1 MPGLPLALASR
12 MIKWIVGLVMSM
24 GIYGV
29 ALLMAIEN
37 VVLPLPSELIMPLAG
52 FAASRGK
59 MSLAGVI
66 IAGTVGSVVGALP
79 LYYLARSA
87 GEEKMKAWVT
97 KHGRWLLL
105 RPTDLD
111 KPKRWF
117 AKHGSVAVIIGQIIP
132 GGRGLISLPA
142 GYAKMI
148 DCAFLLYNFSGTVV
162 WCGVLAFAGQQLGA
176 HFKEVH
182 KYLGPAGYVALA
194 ALLVWGGITIWKR
207 RRNKGA
213 TRSSSAAKPKRKSS
227 PRKTAARKSR

>member
-132 GGRGLISLPA
+132 GVRGLISLPA
-142 GYAKMI
+142 GYAKMNVF
-148 DCAFLLYNFSGTVV
+148 AFLLYNFIGTVV

-182 KYLGPAGYVALA
+182 EYLGPAGYVALA

-213 TRSSSAAKPKRKSS
+213 TPSSSAAKPKRKSS
-227 PRKTAARKSR
+227 PRKTTARKSR